1 MEEKEILANILE
13 IVKPY
18 VKDEVAFKNANYST
32 RFIEDLKINSARLID
47 IILDV
52 EDKFQLSINDD
63 ESMKMLTI
71 GDAMHLITQKGLID
85 TRQ

>member
-1 MEEKEILANILE
+1 MEEKEVLAKILE
-13 IVKPY
+13 IVKPF
-18 VKDEVAFKNANYST
+18 VKDEAAFKNATYST

-52 EDKFQLSINDD
+52 EDKFELTISDD

-71 GDAMHLITQKGLID
+71 GDAINLVTQKGFID
-85 TRQ
+85 TPK